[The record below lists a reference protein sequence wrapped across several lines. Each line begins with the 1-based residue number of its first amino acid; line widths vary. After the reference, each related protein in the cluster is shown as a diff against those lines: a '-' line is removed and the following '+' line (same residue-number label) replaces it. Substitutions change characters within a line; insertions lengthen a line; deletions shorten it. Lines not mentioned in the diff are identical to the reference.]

1 MYLKKILVFISFL
14 SFAIFTNAQENERT
28 NANFTGTVTSMEHV
42 PSIASR
48 LTLKPAITK
57 EAEMQD
63 GRSSRN
69 VIISGKDPQ
78 TEDDF
83 LASNPNFLS
92 QKIAGKTPSVV
103 FDAYSSSSSPT
114 DPAVAVGP
122 NHVLVVFNTGFRI
135 FDKEGNPLTGQI
147 APNPT
152 IFPDGGCCDLTAS
165 YDQAADRWVL
175 SFLGSGVQVAVSDG
189 PDPINDGWYTYTIG
203 SISDYQKLSVW
214 SDGYYLTDNT
224 SSSNKVWAMERDKML
239 LGDAS
244 AQVVGFDLPGIT
256 TNGFYSPQVLNVS
269 DANMPATGGAPV
281 VYMQDDAWSG
291 VSSDHIKL
299 WTVDVDWV
307 TTGNSTISAAQEI
320 PTTPFIGVFND
331 GGWAN
336 LQQPGGGSLL
346 DALQATIMNQAQ
358 FRKFATHNSAIFN
371 FVVDTDASSVN
382 LAGVRW
388 IELRQSGDGQPWSL
402 YQEGTY
408 TAANGK
414 HAWNASMMMDG
425 QGNIGMGYTSMSGPD
440 TAETIYVGSYY
451 TGRYAADP
459 LGTMTISEEVIAA
472 GNQNISGGRYGDYS
486 KIDIDPSNDKTFWF
500 IDEYSNSGRKGVVG
514 AFQIAPNF
522 TNDVGVVSIDS
533 PVTGTLSGS
542 ETITVTIFNYGESDA
557 SNFEV
562 SYQIDGGATINET
575 YTGTIASASSA
586 QFNFSTTGDFS
597 VVGQTYTISA
607 ATTMTGDEDNSNDAT
622 ATEVTYLEPN
632 DIGVVAISSPVSG
645 TDLTNAEPI
654 TVTIQNF
661 GGASQSNFDV
671 SYNLNGYVVMETVAG
686 PLDVNS
692 SMIYTFTATG
702 DFAAVGNYALSAYTS
717 LTGDSDTSNDST
729 SVTIIKSTCQPEANC
744 TLGDGI
750 KHFVLGDIDNTSD
763 CDPDGYGDYTTMITS
778 LERDSTN
785 DLTIT
790 TGYGNQ
796 FVRVWIDFNDDFV
809 YSLDELVV
817 DNYEIADGS
826 STGTFTE
833 TMDLVIPAGAALGE
847 HIMRAKTNWN
857 TGVPDDACEETS
869 YGETEDY
876 MVNIVVNI
884 GVDGHLF
891 GDAAIQ
897 ITELTEN
904 VFDVNLATSSYTKN
918 LAITVFSITGQRLV
932 YYNMKNIDGNYH
944 YNLDMSYTAPGVYLV
959 RIGNKESGKVKRIIV
974 K

>member
-28 NANFTGTVTSMEHV
+28 NANFTGTVTSMEYV

-57 EAEMQD
+57 ETEMQD
-63 GRSSRN
+63 GRSSKN

-103 FDAYSSSSSPT
+103 FDAYSSSSQPT
-114 DPAVAVGP
+114 DPAVAIGP
-122 NHVLVVFNTGFRI
+122 NHVFVVFNTGFRI
-135 FDKEGNPLTGQI
+135 FDKSGNPLTGQI

-189 PDPINDGWYTYTIG
+189 PDPINDGWYTYTIS
-203 SISDYQKLSVW
+203 SISDYQKLSIW

-224 SSSNKVWAMERDKML
+224 TGTNKVWAMERDKML

-244 AQVVGFDLPGIT
+244 AQVVGFDLPGIAV
-256 TNGFYSPQVLNVS
+256 NGFYSPQVLNVS

-307 TTGNSTISAAQEI
+307 TTSNSTISAAQEI

-331 GGWAN
+331 GGWSN
-336 LQQPGGGSLL
+336 LQQPGGGSFL

-371 FVVDTDASSVN
+371 FVVDADASSVN

-388 IELRQSGDGQPWSL
+388 IELRQSGDGQPWTL

-408 TAANGK
+408 TAPNGK
-414 HAWNASMMMDG
+414 QAWNASMMMDG
-425 QGNIGMGYTSMSGPD
+425 YGNIGMGYTSMSGPD
-440 TAETIYVGSYY
+440 TAETVYVGSYY

-472 GNQNISGGRYGDYS
+472 GNQNISSGRYGDYS

-522 TNDVGVVSIDS
+522 TNDIGVVSIDS
-533 PVTGTLSGS
+533 PITGTLSGS

-562 SYQIDGGATINET
+562 SYQIDGGATVNET

-671 SYNLNGYVVMETVAG
+671 SYNLNGAVVMETVAG

-717 LTGDSDTSNDST
+717 LTGDSDASNDST
-729 SVTIIKSTCQPEANC
+729 TVTIIKSTCQPEANC

-750 KHFVLGDIDNTSD
+750 KHFILGDIDNTSD

-778 LERDSTN
+778 LEIDSTN

-826 STGTFTE
+826 SSGTFTE

-857 TGVPDDACEETS
+857 TEVPNDACEETS

-891 GDAAIQ
+891 GDASIQ

-904 VFDVNLATSSYTKN
+904 VFDVNLATSSYTEN